1 MLYVADM
8 KTIAFAL
15 CAFFL
20 APLPALAGGAQP
32 SHAIISVH
40 GTGIVSQ
47 MPDVADITVTISTVG
62 NKATDVT
69 SRNNAAYERIAAA
82 LKGLGIGANDLRT
95 AGYNLSY
102 NPPPNPLPKT
112 VNPYVHYGYSLY
124 RSFTIH
130 VEKLDLVGKAIDA
143 SIGNG
148 ATGINGVNFGIADQH
163 NARQHA
169 LAKAAADA
177 RAQAQAVAAA
187 EHLRLG
193 RIISIEIDG
202 ATPRYFPQQGLAVK
216 MMMAAPT
223 PSPTE
228 IAPSAVA
235 VQAGVTVT
243 YALLP

>member
-1 MLYVADM
+1 M
-8 KTIAFAL
+8 KIIAFAL
-15 CAFFL
+15 CALLL
-20 APLPALAGGAQP
+20 APLPALAGGARP
-32 SHAIISVH
+32 SQAVLSVH

-62 NKATDVT
+62 NKASDVT
-69 SRNNAAYERIAAA
+69 SQNNAAYERIAAA
-82 LKGLGIGANDLRT
+82 LKTLGIGANDLRT

-112 VNPYVHYGYSLY
+112 VNPYVHYGYSLF

-130 VEKLDLVGKAIDA
+130 VEKLALVGKAIDA

-148 ATGINGVNFGIADQH
+148 ATGIYGVNFGIANQH
-163 NARQHA
+163 SARERA
-169 LAKAAADA
+169 LAKATADA
-177 RAQAQAVAAA
+177 RTQAQAVAAA

-193 RIISIEIDG
+193 RIISISIDG
-202 ATPRYFPQQGLAVK
+202 ATPRYFPQPGLATQSVMVAK
-216 MMMAAPT
+216 QA
-223 PSPTE
+223 PTE

-243 YALLP
+243 YELLP

>member
-1 MLYVADM
+1 M

-15 CAFFL
+15 CAFLL

-32 SHAIISVH
+32 SRAVLSVH

-148 ATGINGVNFGIADQH
+148 ATGIYGVNFGIADQH

-169 LAKAAADA
+169 LAKATADA

-193 RIISIEIDG
+193 RVISISIDG
-202 ATPRYFPQQGLAVK
+202 ATPRYFPQAKLAMVA
-216 MMMAAPT
+216 MPSPTMA
-223 PSPTE
+223 PTE
-228 IAPSAVA
+228 IAPSAIA

>member
-1 MLYVADM
+1 M
-8 KTIAFAL
+8 KIIASAL
-15 CAFFL
+15 CAFLL
-20 APLPALAGGAQP
+20 APIPALAGGARL
-32 SHAIISVH
+32 SHAVISVH

-47 MPDVADITVTISTVG
+47 MPDVADITVTISTTG

-69 SRNNAAYERIAAA
+69 SQNNAAYERIAAA
-82 LKGLGIGANDLRT
+82 LKTLGIGANDLRT

-112 VNPYVHYGYSLY
+112 VNPYVHFGYSLY

-130 VEKLDLVGKAIDA
+130 VEKLALVGKAIDA

-148 ATGINGVNFGIADQH
+148 ATGIYGVNFGIADQH
-163 NARQHA
+163 NARKKA
-169 LAKAAADA
+169 LAKATADA
-177 RAQAQAVAAA
+177 RTQAQAVAAA

-193 RIISIEIDG
+193 RILSIAIDG
-202 ATPRYFPQQGLAVK
+202 ATPRYFPRQGMAVQK
-216 MMMAAPT
+216 LMVAPT
-223 PSPTE
+223 PTE

-243 YALLP
+243 YELLP